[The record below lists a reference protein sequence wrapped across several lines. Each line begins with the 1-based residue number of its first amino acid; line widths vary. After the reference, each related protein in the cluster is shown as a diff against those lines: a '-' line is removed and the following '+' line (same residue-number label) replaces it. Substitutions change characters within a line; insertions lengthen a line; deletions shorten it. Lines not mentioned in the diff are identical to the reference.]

1 MDASLVTTWGPKRY
15 QVLLNQFS
23 TTVKAAQSCLISSQK
38 RSTVFLLELA
48 PLSVFSHRKKCR
60 RNLSPLVLAAIPNE
74 VFTKEAMFTTQQPQ
88 NIFLRLLTMIWDVV
102 VFTVRFVH
110 VVIAF
115 LPVLCLLPMTYISTS
130 CVIMW
135 RQLLLLT
142 VVHMGP
148 TFIKLGQWAS
158 TRRDLFSPEFCNLFS
173 KLHTRA
179 TEHTWAVT
187 KSNLEKAF
195 GERWSKVLLMM
206 DENPIGSGCIAQVHK
221 AYMRAD
227 TIPDRSLLRDWLKD
241 NDMETITPSQD
252 IVSQAGVSQSGY
264 QNLLPVAVKV
274 LHPDIYMSVTRDLV
288 ILRVIART
296 LEQIFPRLT
305 WLSLTECVSEFADL
319 MTRQIDLRHEAV
331 CLEQFGENFL
341 SIPNIRFPKPIHP
354 YCKRDVLVETFE
366 AGEPLS
372 SILTTEAMLLPV
384 GLKEILGTFAVDA
397 LLQMIFLDNFVHGD
411 LHPGNILVQNC
422 QSYKHQEEHE
432 VVMVDMFDLVTV
444 DTKPVRTSLRLVL
457 LDVGITA
464 CLGEKDRQNFKAVFK
479 AVVRGQGEVIAE
491 LMLKHSRCNNCED
504 VEGFTREVAQIVKQ
518 ARQLTVRLGKIQVGE
533 LLSDVFGVLSKHKV
547 MVESNF
553 ASMLLAIFVVEGL
566 GRSLNPDLDILERAR
581 PFLLS

>member
-1 MDASLVTTWGPKRY
+1 MFSCSTQVGLCYRRRICCVLHEIAPWRFGISRWKCMHSLIQHGRTASPKANQNCMDASLVTTWGPKRY

-23 TTVKAAQSCLISSQK
+23 KTVKAAQSCLISSQK

-48 PLSVFSHRKKCR
+48 PLAVFSHRKKCR

-206 DENPIGSGCIAQVHK
+206 DENPIGSGCIAQV
-221 AYMRAD
+221 
-227 TIPDRSLLRDWLKD
+227 
-241 NDMETITPSQD
+241 
-252 IVSQAGVSQSGY
+252 
-264 QNLLPVAVKV
+264 
-274 LHPDIYMSVTRDLV
+274 IY
-288 ILRVIART
+288 
-296 LEQIFPRLT
+296 
-305 WLSLTECVSEFADL
+305 
-319 MTRQIDLRHEAV
+319 
-331 CLEQFGENFL
+331 
-341 SIPNIRFPKPIHP
+341 
-354 YCKRDVLVETFE
+354 
-366 AGEPLS
+366 
-372 SILTTEAMLLPV
+372 
-384 GLKEILGTFAVDA
+384 A
-397 LLQMIFLDNFVHGD
+397 LI
-411 LHPGNILVQNC
+411 
-422 QSYKHQEEHE
+422 SYH
-432 VVMVDMFDLVTV
+432 
-444 DTKPVRTSLRLVL
+444 
-457 LDVGITA
+457 
-464 CLGEKDRQNFKAVFK
+464 
-479 AVVRGQGEVIAE
+479 
-491 LMLKHSRCNNCED
+491 
-504 VEGFTREVAQIVKQ
+504 
-518 ARQLTVRLGKIQVGE
+518 
-533 LLSDVFGVLSKHKV
+533 
-547 MVESNF
+547 
-553 ASMLLAIFVVEGL
+553 
-566 GRSLNPDLDILERAR
+566 
-581 PFLLS
+581 